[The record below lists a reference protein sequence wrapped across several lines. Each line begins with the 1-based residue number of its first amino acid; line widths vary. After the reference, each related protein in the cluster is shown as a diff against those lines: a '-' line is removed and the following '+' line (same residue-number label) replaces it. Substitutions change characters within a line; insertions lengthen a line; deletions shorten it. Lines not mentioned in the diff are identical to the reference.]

1 MMPWTCKPWF
11 PDSSL
16 RRPDTSVNT
25 STRGSHLNRFGAV
38 ATSRFSVGPTPGP
51 NCRRSLEAPGESC
64 RTLVVDGIHIGI
76 NRVRA
81 LVGLA
86 ICRLCL
92 RRYLVL
98 RRGAESDRAGRYLP
112 AAYRRCPARSS
123 KRRSA
128 PPRATMNSWKQS
140 PTPSTNARKN
150 CANGAERI
158 QSAAFRQTSITLSRN
173 SHRARVP
180 PANPPNQRS
189 RAGRQDLPVAFTGF
203 AGCLP
208 PIIRERN
215 RFDPWMRLPA
225 PKSCELSRRPM
236 RFSRQPIH
244 NTFLPPPD

>member
-1 MMPWTCKPWF
+1 MMPWKCKPWF

-25 STRGSHLNRFGAV
+25 STRGWLMPPFRLMNWPSGSEQSLHLV
-38 ATSRFSVGPTPGP
+38 S
-51 NCRRSLEAPGESC
+51 
-64 RTLVVDGIHIGI
+64 
-76 NRVRA
+76 
-81 LVGLA
+81 
-86 ICRLCL
+86 
-92 RRYLVL
+92 
-98 RRGAESDRAGRYLP
+98 RRGAGSDRAGRYPP

-128 PPRATMNSWKQS
+128 HPRATMNSWKQS

-158 QSAAFRQTSITLSRN
+158 QSAAFRQTSITPSRN

-180 PANPPNQRS
+180 VANLPNQRS